1 MLNQLET
8 LTERVG
14 GSNKLVDRWLH
25 MRKHLLVAY
34 YNLVGIKPGKES
46 YMRLNEKALDNFCQS
61 LVDYLSDG
69 HFNIYERII
78 REMEGTNPYLTA
90 SKLYPLLEA
99 NTQQIMDY
107 YDSTLEN
114 AIDHDNYLEFQ
125 QALSDLGEALEG
137 RFTLEDKLIT
147 LVLDN
152 NLKAS
157 NEENIARLRGLLSDP
172 SAAAGAPLAGRVGFR
187 CVAPD
192 RLPLVGR
199 LPDFA
204 AAGRTERLRDVPRHP
219 GLHALLGYASRGLTW
234 APLGAELL
242 AAQLEGEPLP
252 LETSLVD
259 ALDPARFVL
268 RARRAPRGPES
279 AD

>member
-1 MLNQLET
+1 MLNQLES
-8 LTERVG
+8 LTERVR

-25 MRKHLLVAY
+25 VRKHLLVAY

-46 YMRLNEKALDNFCQS
+46 FMRLNEKALDDFCQS

-78 REMEGTNPYLTA
+78 RDMEGTTPFLAA

-125 QALSDLGEALEG
+125 QALSDLGEALEE
-137 RFTLEDKLIT
+137 RFTLEDRLIA

-152 NLKAS
+152 GLDVS
-157 NEENIARLRGLLSDP
+157 NEDNIAR
-172 SAAAGAPLAGRVGFR
+172 
-187 CVAPD
+187 
-192 RLPLVGR
+192 
-199 LPDFA
+199 
-204 AAGRTERLRDVPRHP
+204 
-219 GLHALLGYASRGLTW
+219 
-234 APLGAELL
+234 
-242 AAQLEGEPLP
+242 
-252 LETSLVD
+252 
-259 ALDPARFVL
+259 PA
-268 RARRAPRGPES
+268 
-279 AD
+279 

>member
-1 MLNQLET
+1 MLNQLES

-25 MRKHLLVAY
+25 VRKHLLVAY

-46 YMRLNEKALDNFCQS
+46 YMRLNEKALDDFCQS

-78 REMEGTNPYLTA
+78 REMEGSSPYLTA
-90 SKLYPLLEA
+90 AKLYPLLEA

-125 QALSDLGEALEG
+125 RALSDLGEALEE
-137 RFTLEDKLIT
+137 RFTLEDKLIA

-152 NLKAS
+152 DLNIS
-157 NEENIARLRGLLSDP
+157 HEENVAR
-172 SAAAGAPLAGRVGFR
+172 
-187 CVAPD
+187 
-192 RLPLVGR
+192 
-199 LPDFA
+199 
-204 AAGRTERLRDVPRHP
+204 
-219 GLHALLGYASRGLTW
+219 
-234 APLGAELL
+234 
-242 AAQLEGEPLP
+242 
-252 LETSLVD
+252 
-259 ALDPARFVL
+259 PA
-268 RARRAPRGPES
+268 
-279 AD
+279 

>member
-1 MLNQLET
+1 MLNQLES

-25 MRKHLLVAY
+25 VRKHLLVAY

-78 REMEGTNPYLTA
+78 REMEGTYLYLAAT
-90 SKLYPLLEA
+90 KLYPQLEA

-125 QALSDLGEALEG
+125 QALSDLGEALEA
-137 RFTLEDKLIT
+137 RFTLEDTLIA
-147 LVLDN
+147 LALDN
-152 NLKAS
+152 NLNTS
-157 NEENIARLRGLLSDP
+157 NEDSIAR
-172 SAAAGAPLAGRVGFR
+172 
-187 CVAPD
+187 
-192 RLPLVGR
+192 
-199 LPDFA
+199 
-204 AAGRTERLRDVPRHP
+204 
-219 GLHALLGYASRGLTW
+219 
-234 APLGAELL
+234 
-242 AAQLEGEPLP
+242 
-252 LETSLVD
+252 
-259 ALDPARFVL
+259 PA
-268 RARRAPRGPES
+268 
-279 AD
+279 

>member
-1 MLNQLET
+1 MLNQLES
-8 LTERVG
+8 LTERVR

-25 MRKHLLVAY
+25 VRKHLLVAY

-46 YMRLNEKALDNFCQS
+46 FMRLNEKALDDFCQR

-78 REMEGTNPYLTA
+78 REMEGTTPYLAA

-125 QALSDLGEALEG
+125 QALSDLGEALEE
-137 RFTLEDKLIT
+137 RFTLEDKLIA

-152 NLKAS
+152 DLNIS
-157 NEENIARLRGLLSDP
+157 NEENVAR
-172 SAAAGAPLAGRVGFR
+172 
-187 CVAPD
+187 
-192 RLPLVGR
+192 
-199 LPDFA
+199 
-204 AAGRTERLRDVPRHP
+204 
-219 GLHALLGYASRGLTW
+219 
-234 APLGAELL
+234 
-242 AAQLEGEPLP
+242 
-252 LETSLVD
+252 
-259 ALDPARFVL
+259 PA
-268 RARRAPRGPES
+268 
-279 AD
+279 